1 MKYLQYRQ
9 EFLDTKVELDMS
21 KFSNYLSNSKMINE
35 VYESD
40 ITWGG
45 SLIGR
50 LINSTIRKI
59 NIVRKRT
66 QIPSVLKDLK
76 RELDYLVT
84 CSLQGELKT
93 KVDLLRIKGFM
104 EQIKDQCFR
113 PSGQTSDEE
122 DILKELLGSGYNPSN
137 YDPKN
142 PKAVRETSGL
152 VQGLIDALINDFP
165 DLEKMIGINR
175 KILMDSVS
183 NFNQELRKYYY
194 QLKIGDPGGDTLE
207 DDSSLST
214 FKQNFGNIYQALM
227 QKQKTTTSSF
237 SG

>member
-227 QKQKTTTSSF
+227 QKQKTTTSSSF
-237 SG
+237 

>member
-122 DILKELLGSGYNPSN
+122 DILKELLGSGYNPSD

-227 QKQKTTTSSF
+227 QKQKTTTLSSF
-237 SG
+237 